1 MRIEMQPLVD
11 ASVLDTYA
19 EEIVGSGLLST
30 ITRAQA
36 EFHQTVSGATAR
48 GHAYGFGGMQAEP
61 CIRLYGLVRDT
72 RPAVCVE
79 TGVCNGVSTTMM
91 LAGIARNGAGILYS
105 IDYPEHAGEAYPP
118 DAFWP
123 GKKGAVVPPG
133 RQPGWIVP
141 EPLRSRWRMTIGRS
155 QEALAPLLDALGTID
170 LFLHDSEHSES
181 CMRFEYELAWE
192 HLRPGGVLVSDD
204 VTWNM
209 TFEEFAGR
217 VGRTT
222 VPLASNMAL
231 VVK

>member
-1 MRIEMQPLVD
+1 MQPPFV
-11 ASVLDTYA
+11 ASVLDAYA
-19 EEIVGSGLLST
+19 GEIVESGLLPA

-36 EFHQTVSGATAR
+36 EFRQTVSGATAR

-61 CIRLYGLVRDT
+61 CRRLYGLVRET

-105 IDYPEHAGEAYPP
+105 VDYPEHAGEAYPP

-133 RQPGWIVP
+133 REPGWIVP
-141 EPLRSRWRMTIGRS
+141 EPLRSWWRLKLGRS
-155 QEALAPLLDALGTID
+155 QEVLAPLLDALGTID

-181 CMRFEYELAWE
+181 CMRFEYELAWD

-204 VTWNM
+204 VTWNR
-209 TFEEFAGR
+209 TFEEFAAS

-222 VPLASNMAL
+222 VALAPNMAL